1 MHYEN
6 ANEAVQA
13 CLYQLLIQ
21 H

>member
-6 ANEAVQA
+6 PNEAG
-13 CLYQLLIQ
+13 LYQLLIQ